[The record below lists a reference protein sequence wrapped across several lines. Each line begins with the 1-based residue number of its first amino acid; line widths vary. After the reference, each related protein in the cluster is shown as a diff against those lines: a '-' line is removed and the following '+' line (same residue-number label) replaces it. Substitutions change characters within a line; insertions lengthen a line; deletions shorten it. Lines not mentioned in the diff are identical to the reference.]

1 VIFGLLLVLGGA
13 FRSVGRLLNIIFE
26 FGAANPVLMFGLVV
40 IIVVGFAI
48 MTDSPATDVSAAKP
62 ACFDEP
68 VPGTWVT
75 TCQKTSNYLATD
87 PYTPSKRPH
96 LFGRSVHW
104 AAIVSAIT
112 NAATLPIVSAR
123 NFSSIGVYA
132 RRGGV
137 VPKFESG
144 EGFALTIPR
153 TGRRLY

>member
-1 VIFGLLLVLGGA
+1 MIFGLLLVLGGA

-96 LFGRSVHW
+96 LFGRSVHLGGHRQRDHQCRD
-104 AAIVSAIT
+104 AADRECEKLLIHWGLRT
-112 NAATLPIVSAR
+112 P
-123 NFSSIGVYA
+123 
-132 RRGGV
+132 RG
-137 VPKFESG
+137 S
-144 EGFALTIPR
+144 R
-153 TGRRLY
+153 S